1 MNRRA
6 VGMGMRYGV
15 LSLLLAVAACAR
27 SGPAGPPAPASWA
40 FARFADSVLSTPPL
54 HRAHIGI
61 HVYDPG
67 ARRVLYSHNADR
79 HFVPASNQKYWPT
92 ATALHVLGPEW
103 RYRTPVLG
111 LGFDPASG
119 EAAALVVV
127 GRGDPTWSERVHPEA
142 PHVLGALADS
152 VVAKGVTRVRGD
164 LVVDASYFDE
174 SIIPGTWT
182 FGNLNGTSAPP
193 TGAFAVDEGV
203 MRVVVAPGAAVGAPA
218 VVTPAAPAGV
228 VPFLN
233 RVVTGEAVGVAGAGG
248 GRTFM
253 TSRGPWSDTL
263 RLVGTVALDA
273 EPQTLRLPMTDPVRF
288 AAHAFA
294 DALRERGVTIGGVV
308 RVVRDS
314 TEAAALA
321 AGMLWDA
328 GGEPPAAMDRGPE
341 GPVVSPRAAPLPVA
355 EIAAWTSPPMSD
367 IVRHILQPSQN
378 WIAEQLVRT
387 LGAEKGEA
395 GSWRE
400 GIAVEED
407 FLFNVVG
414 IDSAALSLQDGSGMS
429 HQNLVTPGAVVQ
441 LLDYARTAP
450 WGQVFR
456 DGLTGPGRPGTLSN
470 RLRELDGRVTGKTGT
485 LSNVNA
491 LSGYVTTDD
500 GRELVFSILSNASAL
515 PGAPVVSAIDRMV
528 AVLAAAGVPR

>member
-1 MNRRA
+1 MNR
-6 VGMGMRYGV
+6 GITWTGMRSGA
-15 LSLLLAVAACAR
+15 LALLLVSAACAR
-27 SGPAGPPAPASWA
+27 TAPAGPPGPPAWE
-40 FARFADSVLSTPPL
+40 FARFADSVLSTAPL

-61 HVYDPG
+61 QVYDP
-67 ARRVLYSHNADR
+67 ATRRVLYSHNAER

-92 ATALHVLGPEW
+92 ATALQVLGPDW
-103 RYRTPVLG
+103 RYRTPILG
-111 LGFDPASG
+111 MGFDGASG

-127 GRGDPTWSERVHPEA
+127 GRGDPTWSERFYPES
-142 PHVLGALADS
+142 PDVLGALADS
-152 VVAKGVTRVRGD
+152 LVAAGLKRVRGD

-174 SIIPGTWT
+174 SIIPGSWT

-193 TGAFAVDEGV
+193 TGAFVVGEGV
-203 MRVVVAPGAAVGAPA
+203 MTVVVEPGSSVGSAV
-218 VVTPAAPAGV
+218 VVTPAAPGGV
-228 VPFLN
+228 MTVLN
-233 RVVTGEAVGVAGAGG
+233 RVVTSEAAPAAVPGSGGGPGG
-248 GRTFM
+248 GRRFI

-263 RLVGTVALDA
+263 RLTGTLALGS

-294 DALRERGVTIGGVV
+294 DALRERGVVIEGAV
-308 RVVRDS
+308 RVVADS
-314 TEAAALA
+314 AEAAALRA
-321 AGMLWDA
+321 PA
-328 GGEPPAAMDRGPE
+328 EPVT
-341 GPVVSPRAAPLPVA
+341 VVELT
-355 EIAAWTSPPMSD
+355 AWTSAPMSD
-367 IVRHILQPSQN
+367 VVRHILQPSQN
-378 WIAEQLVRT
+378 WVAEQLVRT

-395 GSWRE
+395 GSWRG

-429 HQNLVTPGAVVQ
+429 HQNLVTPEAVVQ
-441 LLDYARTAP
+441 LLDHARTAA

-470 RLRELDGRVTGKTGT
+470 RMRILEGRVTGKTGT

-500 GRELVFSILSNASAL
+500 GRELIFSFLSNASGL
-515 PGAPVVSAIDRMV
+515 GGAPVVSALDRMV
-528 AVLAAAGVPR
+528 EVLASAGVPR